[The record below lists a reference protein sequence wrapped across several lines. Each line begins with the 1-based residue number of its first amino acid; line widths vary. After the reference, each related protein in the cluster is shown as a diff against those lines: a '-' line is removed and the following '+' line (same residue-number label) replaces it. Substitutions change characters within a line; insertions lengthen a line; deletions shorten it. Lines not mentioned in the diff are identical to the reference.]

1 MTTIEE
7 LQDQVDG
14 LEERLNS
21 LLYVLSECDLKTSA
35 DLSHLLDEDELDLGE
50 YDEDEDEEDIE
61 EMSIDDINEDKE
73 ELL

>member
-14 LEERLNS
+14 IDEKLNS
-21 LLYVLSECDLKTSA
+21 LLYILSECDLKTPA
-35 DLSHLLDEDELDLGE
+35 DLSHLIDEDELDLSD
-50 YDEDEDEEDIE
+50 YDEDEEDTE
-61 EMSIDDINEDKE
+61 EMLIDNVNEDKE

>member
-50 YDEDEDEEDIE
+50 YDEDEEDTE